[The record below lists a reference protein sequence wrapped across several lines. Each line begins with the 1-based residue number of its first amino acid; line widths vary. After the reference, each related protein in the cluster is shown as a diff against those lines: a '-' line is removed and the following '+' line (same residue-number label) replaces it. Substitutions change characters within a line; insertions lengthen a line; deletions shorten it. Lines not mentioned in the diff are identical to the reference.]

1 MEVAIEQF
9 FGLAK
14 IFNQMAVFMIKFT
27 CVYNLAFELVH
38 AVDDYLFLPQRCV
51 KLLVKLL
58 MLVGEFI
65 TLLLRL

>member
-1 MEVAIEQF
+1 
-9 FGLAK
+9 
-14 IFNQMAVFMIKFT
+14 MAVFMIKFT